1 MIVLRIILIL
11 IGLVFISFGYVIWFK
26 EKYNLINN
34 FQEDR
39 ENGKFNDSFAK
50 RVGKIEFIG
59 GIACFALGIITMFLN
74 DVFTLISFIFCI
86 VSIIAAL
93 IFNQVK
99 STKQNNNPT

>member
-1 MIVLRIILIL
+1 MFILRIILIL
-11 IGLVFISFGYVIWFK
+11 IGLVFIGFGYAIWFK

-34 FQEDR
+34 FQKDKK
-39 ENGKFNDSFAK
+39 NGKLNDSFAK
-50 RVGKIEFIG
+50 KVGKIEFIG

-74 DVFTLISFIFCI
+74 DVSTLISFIFCI

-99 STKQNNNPT
+99 